1 MGFSGGGSSQTKP
14 HTHDS
19 LIVNDG
25 GTLNFDNVTQASLT
39 AGDITY
45 SDGVHL
51 QRLPIGST
59 PGDSLVVNGAGTAPE
74 WATSSDPHNSGMVI
88 TYAGTNASI
97 PAGWLL
103 CDGASVATATYPNLF
118 TALGYAYGGAGANFN
133 LPNMVGVFAKG
144 SATQTATTGGANSK
158 TLVIGEIPSHT
169 HTATPS
175 VTDPGHDHTVSGS
188 NTGGLTVARVT
199 AFGPAFTGTTP
210 QSSTDTTGISVSVS
224 NANTGGGGGFDNQ
237 PAFLEMQ
244 YIIKT

>member
-19 LIVNDG
+19 LVINDG
-25 GTLNFDNVTQASLT
+25 GSLNFDNVTQGSLT

-74 WATSSDPHNSGMVI
+74 WATSSDPHNAGMVI
-88 TYAGTNASI
+88 SYAGTNASI

-103 CDGASVATATYPNLF
+103 CDGASVLTATYPALF

-133 LPNMVGVFAKG
+133 IPNMVGVFAKG
-144 SATQTATTGGANSK
+144 SATQTATTGGNNSL
-158 TLVIGEIPSHT
+158 TLSITEMPSHT
-169 HTATPS
+169 HTLS
-175 VTDPGHDHTVSGS
+175 DPGHIHELGGAY
-188 NTGGLTVARVT
+188 TGGS
-199 AFGPAFTGTTP
+199 GPAGPLPSNYRNTFT
-210 QSSTDTTGISVSVS
+210 QSATTGIT
-224 NANTGGGGGFDNQ
+224 NNNTGGGGSFDNQ

>member
-1 MGFSGGGSSQTKP
+1 MGFSGSGSNVLKP

-19 LIVNDG
+19 TAVQDG
-25 GTLNFDNVTQASLT
+25 GSLNFDNITQAGLT
-39 AGDITY
+39 SGDITY
-45 SDGVHL
+45 SDGTHL
-51 QRLPIGST
+51 QRLAIGGI
-59 PGDSLVVNGAGTAPE
+59 GDSLVVDGAGNFPE
-74 WATSSDPHNSGMVI
+74 WAASSDPHNSGMVI

-158 TLVIGEIPSHT
+158 TLAISEIPAHT

>member
-25 GTLNFDNVTQASLT
+25 GSLNFDNVTQGSLT

-51 QRLPIGST
+51 QRLPIGGV
-59 PGDSLVVNGAGTAPE
+59 GDSLIVNGAGTLPE
-74 WATSSDPHNSGMVI
+74 WGAGSDPHNSGMVI

-103 CDGASVATATYPNLF
+103 CDGSSVATATYPNLF

-133 LPNMVGVFAKG
+133 LPDMVGVFAKG

-158 TLVIGEIPSHT
+158 TLGIGEIPAHT
-169 HTATPS
+169 HTAS
-175 VTDPGHDHTVSGS
+175 VSDPGHSHSMYDYNGGSGT
-188 NTGGLTVARVT
+188 NACHEITGSAQ
-199 AFGPAFTGTTP
+199 PAHLIP
-210 QSSTDTTGISVSVS
+210 PPPIEDNTTGISVS
-224 NANTGGGGGFDNQ
+224 NADAGGGGSFDNQ
-237 PAFLEMQ
+237 PAFLELQ